1 MFIRRKKRGSYK
13 KAINWRGDRKLP
25 GYLRLAGEYF
35 KNHQKLTAR
44 NSRPLPDSLR
54 KVEAR

>member
-1 MFIRRKKRGSYK
+1 MFIRRKKKPDQRV
-13 KAINWRGDRKLP
+13 INWRGDRKLP

-35 KNHQKLTAR
+35 KNHRELTAR